1 MMPRA
6 ADQPV
11 WNSCKKNCERSLS
24 GDALHVSSSAGGPSM
39 TAKEL
44 PEVGLLAKFFAV
56 V

>member
-1 MMPRA
+1 MMPRE

-11 WNSCKKNCERSLS
+11 WNSCKKKFERSLS
-24 GDALHVSSSAGGPSM
+24 GDALQVSSSAGVPSM

-44 PEVGLLAKFFAV
+44 PEDGLLAKFFAV